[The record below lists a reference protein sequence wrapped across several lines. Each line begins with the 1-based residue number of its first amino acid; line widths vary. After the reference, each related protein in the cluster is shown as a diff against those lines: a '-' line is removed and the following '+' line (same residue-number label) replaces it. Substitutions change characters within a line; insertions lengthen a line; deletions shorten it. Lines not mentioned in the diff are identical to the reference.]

1 MTKLI
6 RKIVNE
12 QIEWLTQ
19 HGFDEHTLK
28 SPYRDGWLKDELMIH
43 VTKAVRDMHYD
54 NSPTDFV
61 IHAVGRV
68 DQHKGVANFDLH
80 FHFDSKKKNLFVTK
94 VEARMGVEKI
104 AVLAGENAYLP
115 HSKDLLQLLTFQ
127 ATSQRTQTPRQV
139 LPPRKPKMGI

>member
-12 QIEWLTQ
+12 QVELLQ
-19 HGFDEHTLK
+19 QQGFDEHTLR

-43 VTKAVRDMHYD
+43 VTKAFKDMHYD

-68 DQHKGVANFDLH
+68 DSNKGVANYDLH

-94 VEARMGVEKI
+94 VESRMGVEKV
-104 AVLAGENAYLP
+104 AVLVGENGYLP
-115 HSKDLLQLLTFQ
+115 HSKDLLQLLSFQ
-127 ATSQRTQTPRQV
+127 ATSQRTPTPRQV
-139 LPPRKPKMGI
+139 LPPRKPRMGL